1 MNPLEK
7 RQNQECVVV
16 KLKDLQK
23 NKKLRTTDLLVAL
36 NGVFGF
42 SEETLQTGIYNGT
55 IFWFP
60 LRAAQSELS
69 DNLYEKDKVLDL
81 FKSFKAEAVDSLLFL
96 KCLSRVELYC
106 KSSETVF
113 DLPNGQAFLT
123 VELQDDTNVIKSEK
137 RKFLQKIDDFKHQ
150 SHISDIVSF
159 THSKF
164 TMVYRTTD
172 CDEAQ
177 AEDVEWLV
185 VNMYKTGQFT
195 NKLKNLVDDKEL
207 SYSPYGGVA
216 ILLKDTGTDF
226 KGHIFCFLPL
236 PHERRSLTGLPI
248 HVNGFFALS
257 QNRRHLKWATADQ
270 ERLHTHRDKSIEW
283 NECLVGE
290 VLPDIYHHLFQ
301 EMIRMSQK
309 RNNTKEAVSA
319 VYRCFPD
326 LSQVDSKWETLTKGL
341 FQKLCDTECVFLRN
355 RGKWV
360 KFLKPLYTMFYEKGV
375 KMETQDCVRSVL
387 GLYIDEEST
396 TVPDHVWK
404 FLNSC
409 AAPRDVSPTEVR
421 RILKTNDVYKLAA
434 PDEKLILLGYLL
446 QDKEYELVKE
456 LELLPLEDKTFV
468 VFQQGESPV
477 YLCSEEEIKLFPG
490 LEDQFVS
497 TKIPKYLL
505 DLMKEI
511 AHQGMLFKL
520 LYY

>member
-1 MNPLEK
+1 MAEGEDSESEVEEILGFQQPPLIEQLKTILAEYPDDGQIIKELVQNAEDAGATEVKILYDGRTINADRIRKLPYRKFFKAPSLCFYNNAVFSDADWGGIRTIYSSIKKDQPLKVGRFGLGFKSVFHITDYVSIISGNRLLLMNPLEK
-7 RQNQECVVV
+7 RQNQECVIV
-16 KLKDLQK
+16 KLNDLQK
-23 NKKLRTTDLLVAL
+23 NKKLRTTDLLAAL

-164 TMVYRTTD
+164 TTVYRTTD

-257 QNRRHLKWATADQ
+257 QNRG
-270 ERLHTHRDKSIEW
+270 I
-283 NECLVGE
+283 
-290 VLPDIYHHLFQ
+290 
-301 EMIRMSQK
+301 
-309 RNNTKEAVSA
+309 
-319 VYRCFPD
+319 
-326 LSQVDSKWETLTKGL
+326 
-341 FQKLCDTECVFLRN
+341 
-355 RGKWV
+355 
-360 KFLKPLYTMFYEKGV
+360 
-375 KMETQDCVRSVL
+375 
-387 GLYIDEEST
+387 
-396 TVPDHVWK
+396 
-404 FLNSC
+404 
-409 AAPRDVSPTEVR
+409 
-421 RILKTNDVYKLAA
+421 
-434 PDEKLILLGYLL
+434 
-446 QDKEYELVKE
+446 
-456 LELLPLEDKTFV
+456 
-468 VFQQGESPV
+468 
-477 YLCSEEEIKLFPG
+477 
-490 LEDQFVS
+490 
-497 TKIPKYLL
+497 
-505 DLMKEI
+505 
-511 AHQGMLFKL
+511 
-520 LYY
+520 